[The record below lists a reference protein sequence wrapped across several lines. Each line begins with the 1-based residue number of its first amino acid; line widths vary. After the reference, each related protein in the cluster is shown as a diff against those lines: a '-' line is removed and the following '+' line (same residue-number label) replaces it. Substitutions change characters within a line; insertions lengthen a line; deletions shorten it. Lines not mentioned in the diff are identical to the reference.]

1 MTTKKPLGP
10 RAGLEDLRRRIDEIN
25 LTLVELLSERAAIAQ
40 AIGRL
45 KHADGAPIHQP
56 ARERQ
61 VLERVFAHNPGPLA
75 EAHLQRIF
83 TEIIS
88 ACSALEQRIR

>member
-45 KHADGAPIHQP
+45 K
-56 ARERQ
+56 
-61 VLERVFAHNPGPLA
+61 
-75 EAHLQRIF
+75 
-83 TEIIS
+83 
-88 ACSALEQRIR
+88 